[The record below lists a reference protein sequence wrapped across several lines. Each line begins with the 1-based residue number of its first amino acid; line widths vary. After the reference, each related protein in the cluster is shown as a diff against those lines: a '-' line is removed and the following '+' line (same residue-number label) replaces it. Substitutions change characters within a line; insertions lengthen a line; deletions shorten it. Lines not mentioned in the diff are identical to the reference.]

1 MKIYNKKY
9 HLIFLLLSAFVFIR
23 CVDLPDEVILP
34 DWDIELNIPLVN
46 RVYTLKEIIKTQ
58 EHISIDSAD
67 NNIFLLQSGKYYLN
81 SSLSEFV
88 QINETSSLEN
98 VPTITSLNDS
108 FIVYVQF
115 PQGLEVDSGEF
126 ATGLINLTV
135 NNPSPE
141 NVLVTLRVPAF
152 SNSLGE
158 VITIQTD
165 VPPGQTN
172 SVDFNLDGYKYERP
186 PDQPIN
192 LRNSFR
198 LIVRAFSQQ
207 PGNIVY
213 TDLSISGLSFNYVTG
228 ILPSKSLGDQVSTYD
243 FDVDEVEEYRDKSF
257 LSDAKLS
264 LRADYVSVFN
274 APNVLEIR
282 NLNIIARRNDG
293 TEIYLRDK
301 TNNPD
306 FTIRMTG
313 GTLNTV
319 FTEENSN
326 INDFVSFFPDSVILS
341 AEYVVNPDNNTG
353 TFSSLDSIRFQTD
366 FSTRSFLALR
376 TTTIEDETSIQISEN
391 DREDIRNGK
400 KADIKFEIENGIP
413 LTAWFKIDALDE
425 NNNYLFTLTEN
436 TTGGDS
442 INFEAA
448 QINSSGEVTALVMNP
463 VKTVTL
469 NESQIQQFSRTYNL
483 RYRVSFHTAD
493 ANLNPPQIVAI
504 RPSNWIKL
512 RTYGKVRYKISNGD

>member
-1 MKIYNKKY
+1 MIGLLMKIYNKKY
-9 HLIFLLLSAFVFIR
+9 HLILLLLSAFVFIR

-207 PGNIVY
+207 PGNIV
-213 TDLSISGLSFNYVTG
+213 
-228 ILPSKSLGDQVSTYD
+228 
-243 FDVDEVEEYRDKSF
+243 
-257 LSDAKLS
+257 
-264 LRADYVSVFN
+264 
-274 APNVLEIR
+274 
-282 NLNIIARRNDG
+282 
-293 TEIYLRDK
+293 
-301 TNNPD
+301 
-306 FTIRMTG
+306 
-313 GTLNTV
+313 
-319 FTEENSN
+319 
-326 INDFVSFFPDSVILS
+326 
-341 AEYVVNPDNNTG
+341 
-353 TFSSLDSIRFQTD
+353 
-366 FSTRSFLALR
+366 
-376 TTTIEDETSIQISEN
+376 
-391 DREDIRNGK
+391 
-400 KADIKFEIENGIP
+400 
-413 LTAWFKIDALDE
+413 
-425 NNNYLFTLTEN
+425 
-436 TTGGDS
+436 
-442 INFEAA
+442 
-448 QINSSGEVTALVMNP
+448 
-463 VKTVTL
+463 
-469 NESQIQQFSRTYNL
+469 
-483 RYRVSFHTAD
+483 
-493 ANLNPPQIVAI
+493 
-504 RPSNWIKL
+504 
-512 RTYGKVRYKISNGD
+512 